1 MYGIQNYNILI
12 GLEMLP
18 YLWGMLP
25 LAASASCEM
34 EYYYKIYLTA
44 LLQKSNEKIDG
55 MKNCFIKVK
64 ELEEL

>member
-1 MYGIQNYNILI
+1 MP
-12 GLEMLP
+12 P

-34 EYYYKIYLTA
+34 EYYYKIYLKI